1 MKVMLL
7 LFILPFL
14 TTVTVRAAMRA
25 KDISP
30 LAIEYFVSSDLKA
43 LLRRLDA
50 SLQKND
56 PALYATLQAPLTDA
70 EIQALEKKYDTK
82 VPAEL
87 RELYRWKNGQR
98 FDGKTRSLFG
108 NKTFMTLEEALLN
121 RDELNDLTT
130 SEQTEDQFKIRNWWR
145 VSWIPIFENGG
156 GDYLC
161 YDTEGTFTGKP
172 NQIVD
177 YYHGENYRRVV
188 APTLTA
194 MLEAITTIV
203 DKKIEDEDDYTRAHH
218 PGYPRRFDLTE

>member
-1 MKVMLL
+1 MKLMLILFL
-7 LFILPFL
+7 LPIL
-14 TTVTVRAAMRA
+14 TTATVSVARRA
-25 KDISP
+25 KETGP

-56 PALYATLQAPLTDA
+56 PARYATLQAPLTEA
-70 EIQALEKKYDTK
+70 EIQALEKKYDTN

-98 FDGKTRSLFG
+98 FDDKAQSLFG

-156 GDYLC
+156 GNYLC

-194 MLEAITTIV
+194 LLEEAIAT
-203 DKKIEDEDDYTRAHH
+203 DYTHTHH